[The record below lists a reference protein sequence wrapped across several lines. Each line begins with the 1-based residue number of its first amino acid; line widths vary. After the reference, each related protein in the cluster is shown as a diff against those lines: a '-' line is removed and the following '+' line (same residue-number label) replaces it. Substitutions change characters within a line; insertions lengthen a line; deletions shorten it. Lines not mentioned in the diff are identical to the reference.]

1 MSVEPSPERQDGAET
16 VDAPLQ
22 TLVDSMRDCA
32 IVMLDRGG
40 RVQTWNA
47 GAHRLDGYDADEIVG
62 RPAAILYSSADVATG
77 RDRHLLEEAGRT
89 GRAEDQGW
97 RIRKDGSA
105 YWAAVA
111 LSTVTTEDGTAIGFA
126 MLTRDLTERRG
137 AAESL
142 RQSEERFRLLVD
154 SVRDYAI
161 FLLDPGGRVQTWNRG
176 AELIKGYR
184 ASEIIGREITTFYT
198 AEDRVAGRPAA
209 LLAAAA
215 RDGRV
220 EDAGWRLRK
229 DGTRI
234 WADVVITALRG
245 PDGELV
251 GFAKVTRDLS
261 ERRHREEQ
269 VRRSDERFRLVV
281 EGIRDYAIFMLDL
294 HGRVA
299 TWNAGAE
306 RIEGY
311 RAEEIIGEH
320 FSRLYPAAEVEA
332 GSCDLELAIA
342 ARDGRFE
349 AEGWRVRKDGTS
361 FRANVVLTALRDG
374 EGELVGFANVTRDL
388 TERRIA
394 EDERVRLERAH
405 EAVRLRDEFLSIASH
420 ELRTP
425 LAALQLQLDG
435 LAEVAPTLDSKVA
448 RRIARARQGSERLI
462 ALVDSLLDVS
472 QLSASGLSLTTELV
486 DLGALVSQQAATLA
500 AVAAD
505 AGCELV
511 VRSAGAIIGSW
522 DPVRIGQVIANLLG
536 NAIKYGAGAPVTVQ
550 VWAVGADALLEVRDR
565 GPGIAAEALARIFE
579 RFERAAPVRHYGGLG
594 LGLYVAREIVV
605 AHGGTVTAENDAGGG
620 ARFTVRLPR
629 AAPEAP

>member
-1 MSVEPSPERQDGAET
+1 MPVEPSPEREDRAET

-22 TLVDSMRDCA
+22 TIVDSMRDCA
-32 IVMLDRGG
+32 IVMIDRGG
-40 RVQTWNA
+40 RIQTWNA
-47 GAHRLDGYDADEIVG
+47 GARRLDGYDAAEVVG
-62 RPAAILYSSADVATG
+62 QPLAILYSIRDAASGRPGDLVA
-77 RDRHLLEEAGRT
+77 EAGRT
-89 GRAEDQGW
+89 GRAGDEGW

-105 YWAAVA
+105 YWAAVE
-111 LSTVTTEDGTAIGFA
+111 LSTVTSDDGTAIGFA

-161 FLLDPGGRVQTWNRG
+161 FLLDPAGRVQTWNRG

-184 ASEIIGREITTFYT
+184 ADEIIGREITTFYT
-198 AEDRVAGRPAA
+198 PEDRVAGRPAR

-220 EDAGWRLRK
+220 EDEGWRLRK
-229 DGTRI
+229 DGARI

-245 PDGELV
+245 PTGELI

-306 RIEGY
+306 RLKGY
-311 RAEEIIGEH
+311 RGEEIIGEH
-320 FSRLYPAAEVEA
+320 LSRFYPAAEVAA
-332 GSCDLELAIA
+332 GKCELALELA

-349 AEGWRVRKDGTS
+349 DEGWRLRKDGS
-361 FRANVVLTALRDG
+361 VLWANVVLTALRDG
-374 EGELVGFANVTRDL
+374 DGALVGYAKVTHDL

-394 EDERVRLERAH
+394 DDERIRLERAQ

-435 LAEVAPTLDSKVA
+435 LAELAPSLDDKLA
-448 RRIARARQGSERLI
+448 RRIDRALQGTARLT
-462 ALVDSLLDVS
+462 ALVESLLDVS
-472 QLSASGLSLTTELV
+472 RLSASGLSLTTEVV
-486 DLGALVSQQAATLA
+486 DLAVLVGQHAAGLA
-500 AVAAD
+500 AAAAA

-511 VRSAGAIIGSW
+511 VRTAGAVVGTW
-522 DPVRIGQVIANLLG
+522 DPLRIGQVIANLLT
-536 NAIKYGAGAPVTVQ
+536 NAIKYGAGTPVTVQ
-550 VWAVGADALLEVRDR
+550 VWAVGSDAILEVRDR
-565 GPGIAAEALARIFE
+565 GPGIADADLPRIFE
-579 RFERAAPVRHYGGLG
+579 RFERAAPVRNYGGLG
-594 LGLYVAREIVV
+594 LGLYMTREIVV
-605 AHGGTVTAENDAGGG
+605 AHGGTVSAENDAGGG

-629 AAPEAP
+629 AAPETP